1 MKRYLITGVSTG
13 IGAAIAKRVLADGGE
28 VVGLGRHAPQW
39 TEDPRLQFMP
49 LDLSDLAETERA
61 LQNLKRTAPS
71 FDVVISNAGAGL
83 FGQLESL
90 KTSDICASID
100 LNLTAHLLLA
110 RALLPGMKTAGR
122 GTFVFMGSEA
132 ALQGAKNG
140 AVYCAAKFGLR
151 GLAQSLRADC
161 ARSGVRVSIVH
172 PGMVKTNFF
181 DDLWFRPGDAEGQAL
196 EPTDVA
202 DVVIGLC
209 NASPGT
215 NIEEIT
221 LSPQVKS
228 VVFERGRKEH

>member
-1 MKRYLITGVSTG
+1 MKRYLITGISSG
-13 IGAAIAKRVLADGGE
+13 IGAAIAKRVLADGGS

-39 TEDPRLQFMP
+39 TEDPGLQFVS
-49 LDLSDLAETERA
+49 LDLSNLDETERI
-61 LQNLKRTAPS
+61 LQKLKRDVSS

-90 KTSDICASID
+90 KASEIRASID
-100 LNLTAHLLLA
+100 VNLTAHLLLA
-110 RALLPGMKTAGR
+110 RALLPGMKTAGN
-122 GTFVFMGSEA
+122 GTFIFMGSES

-172 PGMVKTNFF
+172 PGMVNTNFF

-196 EPTDVA
+196 DPDYVA
-202 DVVIGLC
+202 EVVIGIC
-209 NASPGT
+209 NAPRGAVV
-215 NIEEIT
+215 EEMT
-221 LSPQVKS
+221 LAPQVKT
-228 VVFERGRKEH
+228 VVIDKGR

>member
-1 MKRYLITGVSTG
+1 MKRYLITGVSAG
-13 IGAAIAKRVLADGGE
+13 IGAAIAKRVLADGAE

-39 TEDPRLQFMP
+39 TEDPRLKFVP
-49 LDLSDLAETERA
+49 LDLSDLDEVERV
-61 LQNLKRTAPS
+61 LQKLKRDVPS
-71 FDVVISNAGAGL
+71 LDAVISNAGAGL

-90 KTSDICASID
+90 KASEIRASMD

-132 ALQGAKNG
+132 ALHGAKNG

-172 PGMVKTNFF
+172 PGMVNTNFF
-181 DDLWFRPGDAEGQAL
+181 DELWFRPGDAAGQAL
-196 EPTDVA
+196 DPDYVA
-202 DVVIGLC
+202 DAVIGVC
-209 NASPGT
+209 NAPDGAI
-215 NIEEIT
+215 IEEMS
-221 LSPQVKS
+221 LSPQVKT
-228 VVFERGRKEH
+228 VVIDKGR